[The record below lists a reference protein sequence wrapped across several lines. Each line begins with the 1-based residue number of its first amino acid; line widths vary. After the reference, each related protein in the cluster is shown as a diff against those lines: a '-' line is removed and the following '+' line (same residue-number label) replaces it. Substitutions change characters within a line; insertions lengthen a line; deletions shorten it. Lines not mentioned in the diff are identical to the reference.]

1 MSTARNVGLF
11 VALSALWGF
20 SFPAITAGLDSLPPL
35 LFAAFRY
42 DLGGALLL
50 SYLAARGREWRPRSR
65 SDLAAIVVAGAF
77 IIAGGSLLFVG
88 QLTVPGGVASIIYAL
103 IPLLTAGGAAL
114 LLPDE
119 PLTRRR
125 LVGVGLGLVGVG
137 IIARP
142 TPGGLLSAELVGIG
156 FVLAAAVSISL
167 GSVLLRR
174 GSPTLGVGAMTAW
187 AMLVGGAL
195 LHVGSLTVGERPAD
209 ITPTT
214 VGIVSV
220 VYLAVFA
227 SAVAYLI
234 YFLLLEEFGPL
245 EINLVSYV
253 VPVFATAGGA
263 ALLGEELTIGMVAGF
278 GLITAGFVVLKA
290 RAIAT
295 ELGYR
300 A

>member
-11 VALSALWGF
+11 VGLSALWGF
-20 SFPAITAGLDSLPPL
+20 SFPAITAGLASLPPL

-42 DLGGALLL
+42 DLGGVALLA
-50 SYLAARGREWRPRSR
+50 YLILRGREWQPRTR
-65 SDLAAIVVAGAF
+65 TDVIAIVVAGGF
-77 IIAGGSLLFVG
+77 LIAGGSLLFLG
-88 QLTVPGGVASIIYAL
+88 QRTVPSGIASILYGL
-103 IPLLTAGGAAL
+103 IPLLTTGFAAAV
-114 LLPDE
+114 LPDE

-125 LVGVGLGLVGVG
+125 LLGVGLGLAGVG

-142 TPGGLLSAELVGIG
+142 DPGNIFTAELVGIG
-156 FVLAAAVSISL
+156 FVVTAAVSISL

-174 GSPTLGVGAMTAW
+174 LSPTLGIGAMTAW
-187 AMLVGGAL
+187 AMLVGGGL
-195 LHVGSLTVGERPAD
+195 LHVGSFAIGERLAD
-209 ITPTT
+209 VTPTT

-227 SAVAYLI
+227 SAIAYI
-234 YFLLLEEFGPL
+234 VYFVLLAEFGPL

-253 VPVFATAGGA
+253 VPVFATAAGVV
-263 ALLGEELTIGMVAGF
+263 LLGEELTIAMFVGF
-278 GLITAGFVVLKA
+278 GLIAGGFVVIKA
-290 RAIAT
+290 RVIAT

>member
-1 MSTARNVGLF
+1 MSAIKNIGLF
-11 VALSALWGF
+11 VGLSALWGF

-42 DLGGALLL
+42 DLGGVALLA
-50 SYLAARGREWRPRSR
+50 YLVVRGREWRPRTR
-65 SDLAAIVVAGAF
+65 ADLTAITVAGAF
-77 IIAGGSLLFVG
+77 LIAGGSLLFIG
-88 QLTVPGGVASIIYAL
+88 QQTVPGGVASILYGL
-103 IPLLTAGGAAL
+103 IPLLTTGFAAAL
-114 LLPDE
+114 LPAE

-125 LVGVGLGLVGVG
+125 LLGVGLGLVGVG

-142 TPGGLLSAELVGIG
+142 DPGNLLTAELIGIG

-174 GSPTLGVGAMTAW
+174 LTPTLGVGAMTAW

-195 LHVGSLTVGERPAD
+195 LHVGSLAVGERFGD
-209 ITPTT
+209 ITPTA
-214 VGIVSV
+214 VGAVSV

-227 SAVAYLI
+227 SAIAYII
-234 YFLLLEEFGPL
+234 YFALLEEFGPL

-253 VPVFATAGGA
+253 VPVFATAGGVV
-263 ALLGEELTIGMVAGF
+263 LLGEELTLAMFAGF
-278 GLITAGFVVLKA
+278 GLVAGGFVILKA
-290 RAIAT
+290 RVIAT
-295 ELGYR
+295 EFGYR